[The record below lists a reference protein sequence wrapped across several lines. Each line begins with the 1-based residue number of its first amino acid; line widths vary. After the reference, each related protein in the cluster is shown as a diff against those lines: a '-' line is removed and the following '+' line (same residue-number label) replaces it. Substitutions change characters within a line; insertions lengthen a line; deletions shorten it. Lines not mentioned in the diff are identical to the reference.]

1 MDVEGQSDSESVE
14 TNSEKGDDI
23 SSQEFANVED
33 LTKSSDESTL
43 KRSPPSPDYSLL
55 CYTPD
60 NSRSPSTSTGQIW
73 SPRRDVSPEPE
84 KRIYIDKYKPYRKNL
99 VPRGDFQSL
108 PGQIPENPDKPE
120 TLHSLVVTQGEKL
133 KYRSTI
139 LIQRPREVFVPT
151 AIVPPAPQELV
162 EPSEEPGPSA
172 TSDSNTEEICISG
185 SPPPVRRSRSQHIAL
200 TGPSGILG
208 ERDLITNSTFRVP
221 GK

>member
-1 MDVEGQSDSESVE
+1 M
-14 TNSEKGDDI
+14 
-23 SSQEFANVED
+23 
-33 LTKSSDESTL
+33 
-43 KRSPPSPDYSLL
+43 
-55 CYTPD
+55 
-60 NSRSPSTSTGQIW
+60 
-73 SPRRDVSPEPE
+73 SPEPE
-84 KRIYIDKYKPYRKNL
+84 KRIYIDKYKQYRKNL

-108 PGQIPENPDKPE
+108 PEQIPENPDKPE
-120 TLHSLVVTQGEKL
+120 TLHSLVAIQGEKL

-139 LIQRPREVFVPT
+139 LIQRPREISVPT

-172 TSDSNTEEICISG
+172 TSDSNTEEIFISG

-221 GK
+221 GKYSNARVTDEIEKVETLNCQCPRGFRVCPCTHATYEISLKLRAKLTTDLYSTTLQRRQ